1 MDLYEYQAKELFAR
15 FGIPVPQG
23 EVASSPSE
31 AREIAARL
39 GGPVA
44 VKAQVLAGGRGRA
57 GGIAIAPGPQHAEE
71 AAGRILGM
79 TIRGLAVRRVL
90 VEQAAHIAQELY
102 LGFTI
107 DRAARRIVVMASS
120 QGGVDV
126 EEVAWRSPASI
137 VRLSLDPF
145 LGLRDFQARAL
156 AFRLGLEGGLVQE
169 FVAIAHSLCR
179 AFRECDATLAEINP
193 LAITSE
199 GKILAVDAKLVLDD
213 NALFRHPELA
223 QMREAAEEVAER
235 EAREKGLSYIRLE
248 GNIGCLVN
256 GAGLAMTTMDLIKL
270 YGGEPANFLDIGGGA
285 PLERIRAALDII
297 LRDQRVRAVLV
308 NIFGGLTRCDEVARG
323 LLEAMAKGGPSVPM
337 VVRLVGTNV
346 EEGRALLA
354 GSGVY
359 AVQSLTQAAELA
371 VNLTKGTPPSPLA
384 SWGPRAKEA

>member
-1 MDLYEYQAKELFAR
+1 VDLYEYQAKELFAR